1 MVGRRILYLSALFA
15 VTAFHLAYGQYVSH
29 YMLLFV
35 LFLPLVSLLFSLP
48 SMLSTHVRLIGA
60 DDRHR
65 GYAARIRIEADC
77 TFFLPLDCLK
87 IRVEQKNLFASD
99 HARTQTFQIR
109 SLSSEEE
116 EFEISTKHIGTIQ
129 CRIRSA
135 WAYDYLGFFA
145 IPVRKGNPVAFSVLP
160 SPAAPK
166 PEPNLIDPSEQI
178 AKPKPQG
185 FSEEHELRPY
195 RAGDSINLI
204 HWKLTSKFDD
214 PIIREPQE
222 LIRKHI
228 ILAIDLPGSLIQQED
243 LLDQLVF
250 LSEQLLSK
258 QIPYT
263 LYLGMHSVVIR
274 SEGELKTCL
283 KTFLSEPMHQEQTPP
298 IRTGNDTL
306 VYRLVPNG
314 RAGA

>member
-1 MVGRRILYLSALFA
+1 MLGRRILYITALLA

-35 LFLPLVSLLFSLP
+35 LFLPVVSLLLSLP
-48 SMLSTHVRLIGA
+48 AMLSTKVELTGAGDVR
-60 DDRHR
+60 RH
-65 GYAARIRIEADC
+65 YPARVKVLATC
-77 TFFLPLDCLK
+77 GFFLPLDCLRLK
-87 IRVEQKNLFASD
+87 IEKQNLFYSEKPETEIFII
-99 HARTQTFQIR
+99 HELTT
-109 SLSSEEE
+109 EEE
-116 EFEISTKHIGTIQ
+116 TLRISTEHVGTIR

-135 WAYDYLGFFA
+135 WAYDYLGFFS
-145 IPVRKGNPVAFSVLP
+145 IPVRKGNAAVFTVLP
-160 SPAAPK
+160 TATVPL
-166 PEPNLIDPSEQI
+166 PEPDLIQTSEQI

-222 LIRKHI
+222 LIRKNI
-228 ILAIDLPGSLIQQED
+228 ILAIDLPDSFPQQED
-243 LLDQLVF
+243 LLGQLVY
-250 LSEQLLSK
+250 LSEQLLSA

-263 LYLGMHSVVIR
+263 LYIGKQTVIIR
-274 SEGELKTCL
+274 SEGELS
-283 KTFLSEPMHQEQTPP
+283 TFLTAFLAEPMRVEKTLS

-306 VYRLVPNG
+306 VYRLIPG
-314 RAGA
+314 KGAEA